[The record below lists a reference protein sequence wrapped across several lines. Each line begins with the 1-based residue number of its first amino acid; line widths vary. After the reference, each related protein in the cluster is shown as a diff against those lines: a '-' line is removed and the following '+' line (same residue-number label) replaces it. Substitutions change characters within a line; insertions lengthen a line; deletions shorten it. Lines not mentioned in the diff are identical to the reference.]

1 MTSLGRRDG
10 LQATV
15 RQLETC
21 ELGPKGME
29 LRALFDDAW
38 GGEDEAF
45 DETDWQHALGGIHF
59 LMEVDGTVRSHVSV
73 VERVLEV
80 GGRAMRTGYVEAVAT
95 WSADRGNGYA
105 SRLMSEADALI
116 EARYELGALGTGL
129 FEFYRRLGWE
139 RWRGPTGVRTASG
152 VGLTP
157 DEDGFIMVLRTSATP
172 PDLDLDALLT
182 CDWRP
187 GDVW

>member
-45 DETDWQHALGGIHF
+45 DETDWQHALGGDPF
-59 LMEVDGTVRSHVSV
+59 PDG
-73 VERVLEV
+73 
-80 GGRAMRTGYVEAVAT
+80 G
-95 WSADRGNGYA
+95 
-105 SRLMSEADALI
+105 
-116 EARYELGALGTGL
+116 
-129 FEFYRRLGWE
+129 
-139 RWRGPTGVRTASG
+139 
-152 VGLTP
+152 
-157 DEDGFIMVLRTSATP
+157 
-172 PDLDLDALLT
+172 
-182 CDWRP
+182 
-187 GDVW
+187 